1 MPETRPAAN
10 LNGTPYR
17 NVPLSKEARA
27 PLQLKRIESHNLRQQ
42 EELSRERVPVSVAAM
57 SIVKYCNE
65 TKDYMVPS
73 VWGRI
78 PRDEDPYATKQS
90 NGGCCTA
97 M

>member
-17 NVPLSKEARA
+17 NVPLSREARA

-57 SIVKYCNE
+57 RYCLPNVE
-65 TKDYMVPS
+65 GARVMP
-73 VWGRI
+73 
-78 PRDEDPYATKQS
+78 
-90 NGGCCTA
+90 TA
-97 M
+97 VSEF